1 MTIAAKTRERKTV
14 ELGRKRIPFKKLFD
28 GKEIREA
35 AKALEDFRLCFN
47 EFEILYGARLTI
59 NMGTYYDNEAT
70 LVAARPETDKEYEE
84 RVAKAERAAELKA
97 KRAAEKK
104 EADRLKAIEK
114 EANRQKDALEKIRE
128 VAKANGLTVDQLKIL
143 LDTK

>member
-1 MTIAAKTRERKTV
+1 MATTKTRERKTV
-14 ELGRKRIPFKKLFD
+14 EIGRRRIPFKKLFH

-35 AKALEDFRLCFN
+35 AKNLEDFRLHFN
-47 EFEILYGARLTI
+47 EQEILYGAKLTI
-59 NMGTYYDNEAT
+59 DMSSYYDEAT
-70 LVAARPETDKEYEE
+70 LIAARPETDKEYEE
-84 RVAKAERAAELKA
+84 RIAKAERAAELKA

-114 EANRQKDALEKIRE
+114 EANRQKDALDAIRTL
-128 VAKANGLTVDQLKIL
+128 AKANGVTAEQLQTL

>member
-1 MTIAAKTRERKTV
+1 MATTKTRERKTV
-14 ELGRKRIPFKKLFD
+14 EIGRRRIPFKKLFH

-35 AKALEDFRLCFN
+35 AKNLEDFRLHFN
-47 EFEILYGARLTI
+47 EQEILYGAKLTI
-59 NMGTYYDNEAT
+59 EMSSYYDEAT

-84 RVAKAERAAELKA
+84 RIAKAEKAAELKA

-104 EADRLKAIEK
+104 EADRLKAIEE
-114 EANRQKDALEKIRE
+114 EANKQQKALDAIRTL
-128 VAKANGLTVDQLKIL
+128 AKANGLTIEQLQIL

>member
-1 MTIAAKTRERKTV
+1 MTITAKTRERKTV

-59 NMGTYYDNEAT
+59 HMTSYYNET
-70 LVAARPETDKEYEE
+70 ELVAVRPETDKEYED

-97 KRAAEKK
+97 KRVAQKK
-104 EADRLKAIEK
+104 ETDRLKAIEK
-114 EANRQKDALEKIRE
+114 EANRQRDALEKIRE
-128 VAKANGLTVDQLKIL
+128 VAKANGLTVDQLKTL
-143 LDTK
+143 LS

>member
-1 MTIAAKTRERKTV
+1 MTITAKTRERKTV
-14 ELGRKRIPFKKLFD
+14 EIGRRRIPFKKLFH

-35 AKALEDFRLCFN
+35 AKNLEDFRLHFN
-47 EFEILYGARLTI
+47 EQEILYGAKLTI
-59 NMGTYYDNEAT
+59 DMSSYYDEAT

-97 KRAAEKK
+97 KRAEEKK

-114 EANRQKDALEKIRE
+114 EANRQKDALDKIRE

>member
-1 MTIAAKTRERKTV
+1 MTITTKTRERKTV
-14 ELGRKRIPFKKLFD
+14 EIGRRRIPFKKLFH

-35 AKALEDFRLCFN
+35 AKNLEDFRLHFN
-47 EFEILYGARLTI
+47 EQEILYGAKLTI
-59 NMGTYYDNEAT
+59 EMSSYYDEAT

-84 RVAKAERAAELKA
+84 RIAKAEKAAELKA

-104 EADRLKAIEK
+104 EAERLKAIEE
-114 EANRQKDALEKIRE
+114 EANKQQKALDAIRTL
-128 VAKANGLTVDQLKIL
+128 AKANGVTAEQLQTL

>member
-1 MTIAAKTRERKTV
+1 MTITAKTRERKTV
-14 ELGRKRIPFKKLFD
+14 EIGRRCIPFEKLFH

-35 AKALEDFRLCFN
+35 AKNLEDFRLHFN
-47 EFEILYGARLTI
+47 EQEILYGAKLTI
-59 NMGTYYDNEAT
+59 EMISCYDEAT

-84 RVAKAERAAELKA
+84 RVAKAERAAELKI

-114 EANRQKDALEKIRE
+114 EANRQKDALDKIRE
-128 VAKANGLTVDQLKIL
+128 VAKANGLTIEQLQIL

>member
-1 MTIAAKTRERKTV
+1 MTITAKTRERKTV
-14 ELGRKRIPFKKLFD
+14 ELGRKRIPFKKLFN

-35 AKALEDFRLCFN
+35 AKALEDFRLHFN
-47 EFEILYGARLTI
+47 EQEILYGAKLTI
-59 NMGTYYDNEAT
+59 QMSSYYDEAE

-97 KRAAEKK
+97 KRAEEKK

-114 EANRQKDALEKIRE
+114 EANRQKDAVDKIRE
-128 VAKANGLTVDQLKIL
+128 VAKANGLTIEQLQIL

>member
-1 MTIAAKTRERKTV
+1 MTITVKTRERKTV
-14 ELGRKRIPFKKLFD
+14 ELGRKRIPFKKLFN

-35 AKALEDFRLCFN
+35 AKALEEFRLCFN

-59 NMGTYYDNEAT
+59 HMTSYYDEAE

-97 KRAAEKK
+97 KRVAEKK
-104 EADRLKAIEK
+104 ETDRLKAIEK
-114 EANRQKDALEKIRE
+114 EANRQKDALEKIRDM
-128 VAKANGLTVDQLKIL
+128 AKANGLTVEQLKTL
-143 LDTK
+143 LS

>member
-1 MTIAAKTRERKTV
+1 MTITAKTRERKTV

-35 AKALEDFRLCFN
+35 AKALEDFRLHFN
-47 EFEILYGARLTI
+47 EQEILYGAKLTVR
-59 NMGTYYDNEAT
+59 MGTYYDNEAS
-70 LVAARPETDKEYEE
+70 LIAARPETDKEYDDRIE
-84 RVAKAERAAELKA
+84 KAERAAELKA

-114 EANRQKDALEKIRE
+114 EANRQKDALDKIRE

-143 LDTK
+143 LDIK